1 MLGSLL
7 KVICLE
13 WIPLLVRGLLVLVLW
28 TAVAPWCTS
37 WLYRMWLLRAS
48 AMANVNF
55 SERLHLTEIMDD
67 IYSGIF
73 LVICIIFS
81 FLSLI
86 SFAEFWRSHLDQE
99 NEIVDERVQF
109 PVWPA
114 NAAAN
119 REELEQ
125 VEGVQDMQ
133 AQNWRENGLRNE
145 AMVDDDGPEAEDE
158 NRREQEQELR
168 HRGPERRNVQANIFA
183 DGPEAVALAPIPV
196 PRNDAWGANNNNN
209 IPPNNRAWEEDMDHL
224 EINIALDE
232 LLGFRG
238 DFLVLFRNV
247 SWFLAFNGAHL
258 GLFAFIPYTLG
269 SSILSALGKLVT
281 SVPFWSE
288 LMPMVQYPTTSE
300 ESIAVDHT
308 SILSLIITSLLK
320 HISLAQRNGDC
331 IQLVDLCTCA
341 MGYVSICFTILLWR
355 FMIKTVSSY
364 TRRPLMGGLIWILR
378 CLGALVK
385 VSSLLFMKMII
396 LPIILGL
403 GIDFATLSLVK
414 ASFSGRLLYCLD
426 SMMEAIMVHWVLG
439 ITFMLF
445 VTVSVLQL
453 REVLHPDILGKG
465 IRPQEAHTELLR
477 SLLSESYSRHAR
489 RLFLSIVVYAIL
501 LIVVIHTPVRIAS
514 WLQPAWF
521 PITLHFQH
529 INRQLQVP
537 LELLV
542 IHLVALG
549 ILEHTKN
556 EVGRW
561 QHVVIKLTSKALG
574 LTAYLLPRIKANE
587 VDEAQFPQ
595 VKKQSEFVLGP
606 PPLHFNPQAAAP
618 PERLRIKGRRYFPW
632 PEDDVEVTTPL
643 EYTLL
648 PRVEASAAIYVRLAV
663 LVTICTAV
671 CITIVGV
678 SIFGSLL
685 LGRYAISPIEKLFDI
700 SHDTLALGVG
710 VLIVYLELAIN
721 MLKME
726 SDGEPSW
733 LQPAWFPITLHF
745 QHINRQLQVPLELLV
760 IHLVALGI
768 LEHTKNEV
776 GRWQHV
782 ANEVDEAQFPQ
793 VKKQS
798 EFVLGPPPLHFNP
811 QAAAPPERLRIKGRR
826 YFPWPEDDVEVTTPL
841 EYTLLPRVE
850 ASAAIYVRLAVLV
863 TICTAVCITIVGV
876 SIFGSLLLGRY
887 AISPIEKLFD
897 ISHDTLALG
906 VGVLIVWFI
915 VHCVNAISALLQSD
929 EQIGP
934 VLLQRGFCV
943 KNLTP
948 VNAATCVIG
957 WGFICPLLVGILLI
971 SCAPAL
977 DCTWMECFWL
987 GYLVFNMT
995 IWLYCCFQSARER
1008 QEPRLEGNPAVDE
1021 ERHLLN
1027 ESDDEAQ
1034 HNDAVAGDRPIN
1046 AHGAAIL
1053 NDGRDPLDHDVLEAL
1068 RLSYQQLEFTLLLL
1082 ENDRAH
1088 VQDENLSARCLDV
1101 GHFHDKVLVPV
1112 FMALVFELV
1121 ASKIMATL
1129 IRAFRLSDWF
1139 GLTFILLIE
1148 NYAFVVSLLTL
1159 ICISALS
1166 SVREQFSRW
1175 LTSLRDRM
1183 RNERYL
1189 VGRQLQDRA
1198 R

>member
-1 MLGSLL
+1 MTDSGTDESHSASPLPADDPMQHQSQEQDEEAECRVCRGEAELERRLFSPCKCSGSIRYAHSDCLEQWLVHSGKKVCELCRYEFKFRPIYDPNTPEVLPWTQLIGSLL
-7 KVICLE
+7 KVTCME
-13 WIPLLVRGLLVLVLW
+13 WIPFLVRGLLVLVLW
-28 TAVAPWCTS
+28 SAVAPWCTS

-48 AMANVNF
+48 AMVNVNF
-55 SERLHLTEIMDD
+55 SERLHPAEIMAD

-73 LVICIIFS
+73 LVVCIIFS

-99 NEIVDERVQF
+99 NEVVDERMQF

-114 NAAAN
+114 NAAAA
-119 REELEQ
+119 REEMEQ
-125 VEGVQDMQ
+125 PQGGQDMEDQ
-133 AQNWRENGLRNE
+133 DWGEIILQNEDVVE
-145 AMVDDDGPEAEDE
+145 DAEPEAEDE
-158 NRREQEQELR
+158 NRREPEQELR
-168 HRGPERRNVQANIFA
+168 HRMPERRPVRAMFFA
-183 DGPEAVALAPIPV
+183 DGPDADAIAAVPGH
-196 PRNDAWGANNNNN
+196 RNDAWEVNNNNN
-209 IPPNNRAWEEDMDHL
+209 IPPNNRAWEDDMDHL

-269 SSILSALGKLVT
+269 SSILSALGKLLM
-281 SVPFWSE
+281 SVPFWSGM
-288 LMPMVQYPTTSE
+288 MPMVQNSTAIDENPV
-300 ESIAVDHT
+300 VDQT
-308 SILSLIITSLLK
+308 SIVSLIITSLLK
-320 HISLAQRNGDC
+320 HVSLAQKNGDC
-331 IQLVDLCTCA
+331 IQLVDLFTCA

-453 REVLHPDILGKG
+453 REVLHPDILGRG

-489 RLFLSIVVYAIL
+489 RLFLSILVYAIL

-521 PITLHFQH
+521 PFTLHFQH
-529 INRQLQVP
+529 YNRQLQVP

-556 EVGRW
+556 EVGHW
-561 QHVVIKLTSKALG
+561 QHLVIKVTSKVLG
-574 LTAYLLPRIKANE
+574 LTAFLLPRIKANE
-587 VDEAQFPQ
+587 VDETQFPQ
-595 VKKQSEFVLGP
+595 VKKQSEFVLSP

-632 PEDDVEVTTPL
+632 PEDDVEVTAPL

-648 PRVEASAAIYVRLAV
+648 PRTEVSAAVYARLAA
-663 LVTICTAV
+663 LVVICTTA
-671 CITIVGV
+671 CIITVGV

-685 LGRYAISPIEKLFDI
+685 LGRYAMAPIEKI
-700 SHDTLALGVG
+700 SGVSHDPLAMG
-710 VLIVYLELAIN
+710 A
-721 MLKME
+721 
-726 SDGEPSW
+726 
-733 LQPAWFPITLHF
+733 
-745 QHINRQLQVPLELLV
+745 
-760 IHLVALGI
+760 
-768 LEHTKNEV
+768 
-776 GRWQHV
+776 
-782 ANEVDEAQFPQ
+782 
-793 VKKQS
+793 
-798 EFVLGPPPLHFNP
+798 
-811 QAAAPPERLRIKGRR
+811 
-826 YFPWPEDDVEVTTPL
+826 
-841 EYTLLPRVE
+841 
-850 ASAAIYVRLAVLV
+850 
-863 TICTAVCITIVGV
+863 
-876 SIFGSLLLGRY
+876 
-887 AISPIEKLFD
+887 
-897 ISHDTLALG
+897 
-906 VGVLIVWFI
+906 GVLIVWFV
-915 VHCVNAISALLQSD
+915 VHCVNAVSVLLRSD

-934 VLLQRGFCV
+934 VLLQHGFCV

-957 WGFICPLLVGILLI
+957 WGFMCPLLVGILLT

-977 DCTWMECFWL
+977 KCTWMECFWL
-987 GYLVFNMT
+987 GYLVYNLT
-995 IWLYCCFQSARER
+995 VWLYCCFQSARER
-1008 QEPRLEGNPAVDE
+1008 QEPRPEENFAVDDRRNLLD
-1021 ERHLLN
+1021 ERDNQALH
-1027 ESDDEAQ
+1027 DDA
-1034 HNDAVAGDRPIN
+1034 APGDRPIN

-1053 NDGRDPLDHDVLEAL
+1053 IEGHDPRDDDVLEAL
-1068 RLSYQQLEFTLLLL
+1068 RQSYQQLNFTLSLLD
-1082 ENDRAH
+1082 NDRAH
-1088 VQDENLSARCLDV
+1088 VQNGNLSDRCLDV
-1101 GHFHDKVLVPV
+1101 GRFHDKVLVPV
-1112 FMALVFELV
+1112 LTTLISALV
-1121 ASKIMATL
+1121 ASSISATI
-1129 IRAFRLSDWF
+1129 IRALCLSNRF
-1139 GLTFILLIE
+1139 SLMFIFLIE
-1148 NYAFVVSLLTL
+1148 NYAFVVSLLSL
-1159 ICISALS
+1159 LCISAFS
-1166 SVREQFSRW
+1166 GARVQFSRW

>member
-183 DGPEAVALAPIPV
+183 DGPEAVALAPIPG

-403 GIDFATLSLVK
+403 GIDFATLRLVK

-710 VLIVYLELAIN
+710 VLIV
-721 MLKME
+721 
-726 SDGEPSW
+726 
-733 LQPAWFPITLHF
+733 
-745 QHINRQLQVPLELLV
+745 
-760 IHLVALGI
+760 
-768 LEHTKNEV
+768 
-776 GRWQHV
+776 
-782 ANEVDEAQFPQ
+782 
-793 VKKQS
+793 
-798 EFVLGPPPLHFNP
+798 
-811 QAAAPPERLRIKGRR
+811 
-826 YFPWPEDDVEVTTPL
+826 
-841 EYTLLPRVE
+841 
-850 ASAAIYVRLAVLV
+850 
-863 TICTAVCITIVGV
+863 
-876 SIFGSLLLGRY
+876 
-887 AISPIEKLFD
+887 
-897 ISHDTLALG
+897 
-906 VGVLIVWFI
+906 WFI
-915 VHCVNAISALLQSD
+915 VHCVNAVSALLQSD

-987 GYLVFNMT
+987 GYLVFNLT

-1008 QEPRLEGNPAVDE
+1008 QEPRLEENPAVDE

-1082 ENDRAH
+1082 QNDRAH

-1112 FMALVFELV
+1112 FMALVFGLV

-1166 SVREQFSRW
+1166 GVREQFSRW